1 MTTCAHIR
9 ESLPVRCLVIKY
21 LKECFI
27 LEVCINNNEGYL
39 NYCTGRSPSQIT
51 DQFDIFMLNLEKLL
65 VDISNCNPHFLPT
78 FSLVISMQKP
88 KICQL
93 MTQQLQNDL
102 I

>member
-1 MTTCAHIR
+1 M
-9 ESLPVRCLVIKY
+9 
-21 LKECFI
+21 
-27 LEVCINNNEGYL
+27 EVCINNNEGYL

-93 MTQQLQNDL
+93 MTQQLQKDL